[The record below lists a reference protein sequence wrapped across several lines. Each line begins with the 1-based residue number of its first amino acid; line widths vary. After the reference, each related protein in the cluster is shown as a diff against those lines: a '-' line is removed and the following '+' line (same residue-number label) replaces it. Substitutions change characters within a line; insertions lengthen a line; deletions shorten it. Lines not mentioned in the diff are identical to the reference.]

1 MVNIGERCTGE
12 YIGEQY
18 TVRALANLYLNFSKY
33 ISETMSKISISFEA
47 EREGNVYRLVEKS

>member
-1 MVNIGERCTGE
+1 MVNIGEQCTGE

-18 TVRALANLYLNFSKY
+18 TVRLYLNFSNLKY
-33 ISETMSKISISFEA
+33 ISDTMSKISISFEA

>member
-1 MVNIGERCTGE
+1 MHWRVYRRAIR
-12 YIGEQY
+12 
-18 TVRALANLYLNFSKY
+18 VRALANLYLNFSKY